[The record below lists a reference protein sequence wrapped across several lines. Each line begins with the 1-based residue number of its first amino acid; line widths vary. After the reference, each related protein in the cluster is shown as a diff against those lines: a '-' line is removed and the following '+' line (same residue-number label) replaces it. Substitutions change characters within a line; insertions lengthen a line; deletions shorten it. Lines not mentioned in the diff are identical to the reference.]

1 MSLLKQQVLN
11 MVSAIDDEKLLA
23 LLKADIEYFDK
34 HEDILDELSNV
45 DKEELKELAKERS
58 DKDTLTNEEFREATK
73 KWRSQ

>member
-34 HEDILDELSNV
+34 HEDILDELCET
-45 DKEELKELAKERS
+45 DKEELIALAKEPS
-58 DKDTLTNEEFREATK
+58 TKDTLTHEEFKEATK
-73 KWRSQ
+73 KWRSR

>member
-34 HEDILDELSNV
+34 HEDILDELSEA
-45 DKEELKELAKERS
+45 DKEELKALAKERS
-58 DKDTLTNEEFREATK
+58 DKDILTNEEFREATK